1 MPLDSCPAACY
12 IIFIDE
18 FAIWMIFETFADR
31 KDGYRLKKT
40 RLLAV
45 ILLAVLLTGLFAG
58 AQTALADS
66 STLTVGV
73 RDDIVNFGFLNETT
87 GKYYG
92 LEIDLAKELASRLGR
107 SRVEF
112 VSVTPTTRREMLE
125 SGQVDCLIACYSIT
139 EARQEVFDFSEP
151 YYHDDTVFMV
161 QSSSLFTGQEDL
173 AGMTVGVL
181 AGSNTGALVDE
192 AMKAIDPDAGVKLWE
207 AESYQELS
215 DALER
220 GAVDAVCMD
229 GCIAQAYMNEDR
241 VYLPGSLAT
250 QYYGVA
256 TQKDSKL
263 SGQVAGAMEDMLAD
277 GTVDTLVDKWD

>member
-18 FAIWMIFETFADR
+18 FAILVIFATSADR
-31 KDGYRLKKT
+31 KDGCRLKKT
-40 RLLAV
+40 RLLAAV
-45 ILLAVLLTGLFAG
+45 LLAVVLTGLFAG
-58 AQTALADS
+58 TALADS

-92 LEIDLAKELASRLGR
+92 LEIDLAKELASRLGK
-107 SRVEF
+107 SKVEF
-112 VSVTPTTRREMLE
+112 VSVTPATRREMLE
-125 SGQVDCLIACYSIT
+125 SGQVDCLAACYSIT
-139 EARQEVFDFSEP
+139 ETRQEVFDFSQP

-161 QSSSLFTGQEDL
+161 QSSSLFTQREDL

-192 AMKAIDPDAGVKLWE
+192 VMQAIDPEGVKLRE
-207 AESYQELS
+207 MDSYQDLS

-220 GAVDAVCMD
+220 GEVDAVCMD

-241 VYLPGSLAT
+241 IYLPGSLAT

-256 TQKDSKL
+256 TQKDSAL
-263 SGQVAGAMEDMLAD
+263 SAQVAGAIEDMLAD
-277 GTVDTLVDKWD
+277 GTVDTLIDKWD

>member
-1 MPLDSCPAACY
+1 MKRNRIVPL
-12 IIFIDE
+12 
-18 FAIWMIFETFADR
+18 
-31 KDGYRLKKT
+31 L
-40 RLLAV
+40 LLAA
-45 ILLAVLLTGLFAG
+45 LAVGLFPG
-58 AQTALADS
+58 GRALAS
-66 STLTVGV
+66 GSPLVVGV
-73 RDDIVNFGFLNETT
+73 RDDIVNFGYLNETT

-92 LEIDLAKELASRLGR
+92 LEIDLARELGKRLGR
-107 SRVEF
+107 EDVQF
-112 VSVTPTTRREMLE
+112 VTVTPSTRRETLE

-139 EARQEVFDFSEP
+139 DAREEVFDFSEP

-161 QSSSLFTGQEDL
+161 QRSSLFSEQADL

-181 AGSNTGALVDE
+181 AGSNTGELVTAAME
-192 AMKAIDPDAGVKLWE
+192 AVDPDKGVKLWE
-207 AESYQELS
+207 AEDYQALS

-229 GCIAQAYMNEDR
+229 GCIAQAYMNDDR
-241 VYLPGSLAT
+241 LYLPGSLAT

-263 SGQVAGAMEDMLAD
+263 SGQVAKAVEDMLSD